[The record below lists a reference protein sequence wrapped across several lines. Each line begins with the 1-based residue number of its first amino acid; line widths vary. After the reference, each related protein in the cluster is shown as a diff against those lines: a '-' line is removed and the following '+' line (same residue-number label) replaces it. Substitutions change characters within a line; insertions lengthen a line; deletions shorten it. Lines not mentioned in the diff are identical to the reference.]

1 MYMGI
6 LFIEMCN
13 KRRYILLAILV
24 TDESI
29 GILCPLLNF
38 RLSDDPAVVRSLL
51 EIYILL
57 SKGKLPHQLAGAAED
72 NVDHRPVLGLHQSFV
87 RVLNTPQTE
96 TVGHPIRNAPAFVH
110 RTHLAVYYLKVQ
122 MFPCRVVVTFLHGI
136 FRRLLTAVTQMFV
149 ALGGGDSFGD
159 LNVENLFCICH
170 TASSVALD
178 NLSCPSLLPAW
189 TSLPMAPVIGVLGSP
204 IGFITGRQASPAWMI
219 ASLQIMQMLSG
230 FQCTY
235 KRKYGRLHLY
245 YETCHSFAL
254 FPYLHPCI
262 KVKSGNVTEKCHTG
276 ILWYRGSIMEIPVEF
291 VFFPFF
297 YDHPLVA

>member
-1 MYMGI
+1 MSCFY
-6 LFIEMCN
+6 FCFF
-13 KRRYILLAILV
+13 LLI
-24 TDESI
+24 
-29 GILCPLLNF
+29 
-38 RLSDDPAVVRSLL
+38 
-51 EIYILL
+51 
-57 SKGKLPHQLAGAAED
+57 
-72 NVDHRPVLGLHQSFV
+72 FV
-87 RVLNTPQTE
+87 
-96 TVGHPIRNAPAFVH
+96 F
-110 RTHLAVYYLKVQ
+110 K
-122 MFPCRVVVTFLHGI
+122 
-136 FRRLLTAVTQMFV
+136 
-149 ALGGGDSFGD
+149 
-159 LNVENLFCICH
+159 
-170 TASSVALD
+170 
-178 NLSCPSLLPAW
+178 
-189 TSLPMAPVIGVLGSP
+189 VLGSP

>member
-6 LFIEMCN
+6 LFIEVHN
-13 KRRYILLAILV
+13 ERRDVLLAILF

-51 EIYILL
+51 EIHILL

-72 NVDHRPVLGLHQSFV
+72 NVNYRPVLGLHQSFV
-87 RVLNTPQTE
+87 RVLNTPLTE
-96 TVGHPIRNAPAFVH
+96 TFSHPVRNAPAFVH

-122 MFPCRVVVTFLHGI
+122 MFPCRVVVAFLHGI

-149 ALGGGDSFGD
+149 ALGGGDAFGD

-170 TASSVALD
+170 TVSSVALD

-189 TSLPMAPVIGVLGSP
+189 TSLPMTPIIGVLGSP
-204 IGFITGRQASPAWMI
+204 SLCLVADGQARMPVINGRTATPAEGRIIRGYTMGFDSPHLRISPGLSPQPTGTGREGRQGAADGRRRGRCPFL
-219 ASLQIMQMLSG
+219 SLSS
-230 FQCTY
+230 
-235 KRKYGRLHLY
+235 
-245 YETCHSFAL
+245 EFAL
-254 FPYLHPCI
+254 QGSL
-262 KVKSGNVTEKCHTG
+262 TG
-276 ILWYRGSIMEIPVEF
+276 Q
-291 VFFPFF
+291 
-297 YDHPLVA
+297 

>member
-1 MYMGI
+1 MCFAPAITITSNHNLVKVRSDSSAGTMCI
-6 LFIEMCN
+6 KQISSLATKELEFI
-13 KRRYILLAILV
+13 V
-24 TDESI
+24 
-29 GILCPLLNF
+29 LCPI
-38 RLSDDPAVVRSLL
+38 PTA
-51 EIYILL
+51 I
-57 SKGKLPHQLAGAAED
+57 
-72 NVDHRPVLGLHQSFV
+72 
-87 RVLNTPQTE
+87 
-96 TVGHPIRNAPAFVH
+96 
-110 RTHLAVYYLKVQ
+110 
-122 MFPCRVVVTFLHGI
+122 FPCPACCFKWHSSRC
-136 FRRLLTAVTQMFV
+136 RK
-149 ALGGGDSFGD
+149 
-159 LNVENLFCICH
+159 
-170 TASSVALD
+170 AS
-178 NLSCPSLLPAW
+178 
-189 TSLPMAPVIGVLGSP
+189 GVLGSP